1 MFNLTFSKIK
11 NFLNKVIDVLI
22 PVVTVMLLLGIVFG
36 PSAPVVGDIYTNVSS
51 ILAMLGEDGLL
62 ALVAIV
68 IIIAFLNKN
77 KE

>member
-51 ILAMLGEDGLL
+51 ILGMLGEDGLL

-68 IIIAFLNKN
+68 IIIAYINKN

>member
-51 ILAMLGEDGLL
+51 ILAMLGKDGLL

-68 IIIAFLNKN
+68 IIIAYLNKN

>member
-1 MFNLTFSKIK
+1 
-11 NFLNKVIDVLI
+11 
-22 PVVTVMLLLGIVFG
+22 LLLGIVFG

-68 IIIAFLNKN
+68 IIIAYINKN

>member
-51 ILAMLGEDGLL
+51 ILTMLGEDGLL

-68 IIIAFLNKN
+68 IIIAYINKN

>member
-36 PSAPVVGDIYTNVSS
+36 PSAPVVGDIYINVSS

-68 IIIAFLNKN
+68 IISAYLNKN

>member
-62 ALVAIV
+62 ALIAIV
-68 IIIAFLNKN
+68 IIIAYINKN

>member
-62 ALVAIV
+62 ALVDIV
-68 IIIAFLNKN
+68 IIIAYLNKN

>member
-1 MFNLTFSKIK
+1 MFNLTFAKIK

-51 ILAMLGEDGLL
+51 ILGMLGEDGLL

-68 IIIAFLNKN
+68 IIIAYINKN

>member
-11 NFLNKVIDVLI
+11 NFLNKVIDVLVPI
-22 PVVTVMLLLGIVFG
+22 VTVMLLLGIVFG

-51 ILAMLGEDGLL
+51 ILGMLGEDGLL

-68 IIIAFLNKN
+68 IIIAYINKN

>member
-1 MFNLTFSKIK
+1 MFNLPFSKIK

-22 PVVTVMLLLGIVFG
+22 PIVTVMLLLGIVFG

-51 ILAMLGEDGLL
+51 ILGMLGEDGLL

-68 IIIAFLNKN
+68 IIIAYINKN

>member
-22 PVVTVMLLLGIVFG
+22 PVLTVMLLLGTVFG

-68 IIIAFLNKN
+68 IIIAYINKN

>member
-36 PSAPVVGDIYTNVSS
+36 PSAPVVGDIYTNLSS

-68 IIIAFLNKN
+68 IIIAYLNKN

>member
-22 PVVTVMLLLGIVFG
+22 PIVTVMLLLGIVFG

-68 IIIAFLNKN
+68 IIIAYLNKN

>member
-68 IIIAFLNKN
+68 IIIAYLNKN

>member
-36 PSAPVVGDIYTNVSS
+36 PSSPVVGDIYTNVSS

-68 IIIAFLNKN
+68 IIIAYLNKN

>member
-1 MFNLTFSKIK
+1 MFNLSFSKIK

-68 IIIAFLNKN
+68 IIIAYLNKN

>member
-11 NFLNKVIDVLI
+11 TFLNKVIDVLI

-36 PSAPVVGDIYTNVSS
+36 PSAPVVGDIYTNLSS

-68 IIIAFLNKN
+68 IIIAYINKN

>member
-22 PVVTVMLLLGIVFG
+22 PIVTVMLLLGIVFG

-68 IIIAFLNKN
+68 IIIAYINKN

>member
-22 PVVTVMLLLGIVFG
+22 PIVTVMLLLGIVFG

-51 ILAMLGEDGLL
+51 ILGLLGEDGLL

-68 IIIAFLNKN
+68 IIIAYINKN